1 MNLPRSYKTK
11 KHNKKRMDTWS
22 AKSCGMGVSI
32 CFFLYIK
39 ICHGVIRQYRIILSA
54 DTASEVRQ
62 PPERCLSRKAGI
74 VRGCHRVFLPQKS
87 PAKTAK
93 VLLTMLANV
102 VYYT

>member
-11 KHNKKRMDTWS
+11 RHNKKRTDTRS

-39 ICHGVIRQYRIILSA
+39 ICHGVIRQY
-54 DTASEVRQ
+54 
-62 PPERCLSRKAGI
+62 
-74 VRGCHRVFLPQKS
+74 HRAFLPQKS

>member
-1 MNLPRSYKTK
+1 
-11 KHNKKRMDTWS
+11 MDTRS
-22 AKSCGMGVSI
+22 AKYCGMGVSI

-39 ICHGVIRQYRIILSA
+39 NCHGVIRQYRIILSA
-54 DTASEVRQ
+54 DTASEVPQ
-62 PPERCLSRKAGI
+62 LPERCLSRKAGI
-74 VRGCHRVFLPQKS
+74 MRYYHKAFLPQKS